1 MLDRLSF
8 VTHGFG
14 SVKVAP
20 HVLEAKAGR
29 ERSSSLQKNILFD
42 IYIPLSG
49 RFYQLDNVYH
59 FPAHISIK
67 DKR

>member
-29 ERSSSLQKNILFD
+29 KRSSSLQKNIFFD
-42 IYIPLSG
+42 IYIPLSS
-49 RFYQLDNVYH
+49 RFNELDNAYH
-59 FPAHISIK
+59 FPVHISI
-67 DKR
+67 RGQR